1 MAHSISGG
9 IMSTP
14 LIILAAILAIL
25 AFILI
30 PLMMYKGDKQNQDQ
44 HAHGNQGKKQ
54 HKKKKKR

>member
-1 MAHSISGG
+1 
-9 IMSTP
+9 MSTP